1 MTPDRD
7 RILAGGFLTLGIGL
21 VASSFALPEG
31 VGRLPGPGFF
41 PRLIGG
47 AMLLLSLTLLWQ
59 SRRTAPAAGAADAA
73 AATDVRGVLGAIGLL
88 ALYLLLWG
96 TGLFALRTIVFLLLL
111 LRFLGQ
117 PWKTALAVAVPV
129 TVAVVLAFQVGLGVS
144 LE

>member
-1 MTPDRD
+1 MTPLRD
-7 RILAGGFLTLGIGL
+7 RLLAAGFLALGAGL
-21 VASSFALPEG
+21 AASSFALPEG

-41 PRLIGG
+41 PRVIGG
-47 AMLLLSLTLLWQ
+47 AMVLLSLGLLWQ
-59 SRRTAPAAGAADAA
+59 SRRPAPAPEGGEPAADA
-73 AATDVRGVLGAIGLL
+73 RGVLGAIGLL

-96 TGLFALRTIVFLLLL
+96 TGLFALRTAVFLLLL

-129 TVAVVLAFQVGLGVS
+129 TAAVVLAFQVGLGVS